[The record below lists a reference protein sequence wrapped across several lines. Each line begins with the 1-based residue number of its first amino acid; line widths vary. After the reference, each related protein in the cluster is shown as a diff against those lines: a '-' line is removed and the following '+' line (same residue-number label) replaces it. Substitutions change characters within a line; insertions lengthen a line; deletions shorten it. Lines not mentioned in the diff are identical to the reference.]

1 MDNKIKIIADSTSDL
16 EKEYLIENGIEIVPL
31 GINFSEKHFEDG
43 INLNTK
49 ELYEYV
55 ASHKELPKT
64 SAPSIETF
72 RNSFKKWIDEGYEI
86 LCITISSD
94 FSSCYQNAC
103 IASEEFEDK
112 ISCIDSRNLSSGI
125 GLIIVKAVK
134 YIKEGKSLLEIT
146 ELLKEKIIPNVRCQF
161 VVETLDYLY
170 KGGRCSSVS
179 YIFGKHLHIHPI
191 ILVKDGKMIVY
202 KKPRGKMIN
211 GLNTLL
217 DIFKEDYP
225 NIDEDCV
232 MITHSLA
239 PNSKDYLYGEL
250 TKIIPSSQIMI
261 TNAGCVVSS
270 HCGQG
275 TIGILY
281 IKKD

>member
-1 MDNKIKIIADSTSDL
+1 MAKIKIIADSTSDL
-16 EKEYLIENGIEIVPL
+16 EQDYLQEHDIEIIPL
-31 GINFSEKHFEDG
+31 GINFKEVCYQDG
-43 INLNTK
+43 VDLTTK
-49 ELYEYV
+49 ELYKIVDETKV
-55 ASHKELPKT
+55 MPKT
-64 SAPSIETF
+64 SAASVVTYEEC
-72 RNSFKKWIDEGYEI
+72 FKKWIEQGYEI
-86 LCITISSD
+86 LCITISSE

-103 IASEEFEDK
+103 IASQEFEGK
-112 ISCIDSRNLSSGI
+112 VSCIDSRNLSSGI

-134 YIKEGKSLLEIT
+134 YIKEGKSLQEIT
-146 ELLKEKIIPNVRCQF
+146 ELLNEKIIPNVRSQF

-217 DIFKEDYP
+217 DIFKADYP

-232 MITHSLA
+232 MITHSCA
-239 PNSKDYLYGEL
+239 EESREYLYQEL
-250 TKIIPSSQIMI
+250 SKIIPSSQIMI

-270 HCGQG
+270 HCGRG

-281 IKKD
+281 IKK